1 MSEVNQAFLR
11 AYLKNRAS
19 QTRESVPN
27 QAAFNEMPASSH
39 SQETQPASFSASSP
53 PRQIPVA
60 TTIRQSSPGLRPSG
74 ASPTE
79 GFLPGTPIEQPTRSE
94 PLREH
99 VRVDTSHGPMRSQPA
114 TTAPTASTPVPQ
126 SQLGRGGVWSPIGV
140 ERGMKAMESSKAS
153 PAIVRN
159 GVEAVSS
166 ESAVQ
171 RRAQIQP
178 SHAPVPAPHLTQNQ
192 FAVQTSQYNPIQYVD
207 GLREHVDSA
216 KPSLNRTRD
225 QTLSEIAKP
234 IAFGTGTVMKDISA
248 QAAQGFDSHTQ
259 ETEQIAPPISRA
271 RPSDI
276 LREAIPPRER
286 SDSGQTRSDDSPIYR
301 RIDQA
306 HLAPKNVP
314 ATPPVVAPAPVAPAP
329 VALAPS
335 EQITPEAAPF
345 STHVERRVTTDS
357 PELKSANVAVTATSN
372 LPLPVAFM
380 PSWEVDCF
388 LWPEVVK
395 QIERSHADAFRQI
408 GKHLSTANRD
418 GLKVMAITSGERGV
432 GRSTVAMHM
441 ARSAAASGLKVAL
454 VEGDAFCPSLIDQ
467 LRLDVEHGWADC
479 LFENVPLHEVAIH
492 SLQDGITLFPLKS
505 VISAQELHA
514 NLHRMAKL
522 IKRISTLFDIVF
534 IDANRLNLEQRDLVG
549 VSQESVIDAA
559 IVVVDTELSIKEKVD
574 SAVGILQNMG
584 LSSIGLVE
592 NFQS

>member
-27 QAAFNEMPASSH
+27 QAAINEMPASSH
-39 SQETQPASFSASSP
+39 PQGMHQAGFSSSP
-53 PRQIPVA
+53 QPRQIPVA
-60 TTIRQSSPGLRPSG
+60 TTIRQSSPGVRPTEKGPSDKG
-74 ASPTE
+74 PTE
-79 GFLPGTPIEQPTRSE
+79 GILPGTRIEQPMRSA
-94 PLREH
+94 PLGEH
-99 VRVDTSHGPMRSQPA
+99 MRVDASHGAMRSQPA
-114 TTAPTASTPVPQ
+114 TTAPSASTAVPQ

-166 ESAVQ
+166 ESAIQ
-171 RRAQIQP
+171 RRAHVQP
-178 SHAPVPAPHLTQNQ
+178 SHPPVPAPHLAQNQ
-192 FAVQTSQYNPIQYVD
+192 FAVQPSQYNPIQYVD
-207 GLREHVDSA
+207 GLREHVDAAQPVVS
-216 KPSLNRTRD
+216 RTSD
-225 QTLSEIAKP
+225 QALSEIAQP
-234 IAFGTGTVMKDISA
+234 IAFGTGTATGRS
-248 QAAQGFDSHTQ
+248 
-259 ETEQIAPPISRA
+259 

-276 LREAIPPRER
+276 LRETVPPRER
-286 SDSGQTRSDDSPIYR
+286 SDSGQVRSDDSPIYR

-306 HLAPKNVP
+306 HLAPKNMP
-314 ATPPVVAPAPVAPAP
+314 AAAPAVAPAPVVVESNAQSTP
-329 VALAPS
+329 VAAP
-335 EQITPEAAPF
+335 I
-345 STHVERRVTTDS
+345 STHVDRRVAADS
-357 PELKSANVAVTATSN
+357 PELKAANGTAAAASS
-372 LPLPVAFM
+372 LPLPVAFA

-408 GKHLSTANRD
+408 GKHLCTANRD

-479 LFENVPLHEVAIH
+479 LFENVPLHEAAVH
-492 SLQDGITLFPLKS
+492 SIQDGITLFPLKS

-574 SAVGILQNMG
+574 SAVSILQNMG